1 VLHDFDLNLLIYLDA
16 LICEQSVTKAAA
28 LVHITQPSMSLA
40 LTRLR
45 NHFRDELLVSIG
57 RNMVLTPLAQSLA
70 APVRELVLKAQLVS
84 ATVGQFEP
92 AVSTRKFTV
101 AASDYAIEI
110 LLNTILAGMAQEAA
124 GVRIEM
130 QPIYVLEQRMDPP
143 DLIIAP
149 LERKL
154 PQDLQREPLWQ
165 DTWTCI
171 VWSENRLVG
180 DELSKNTYEQLGH
193 VYFNSDEQITSQTD
207 ITRQIEVYVPEMSM
221 APKAIRATN
230 RIATVA
236 TRLAHISAEQ
246 CSLRLLKPPIEFSPI
261 TEYMHWHR
269 FQEHDLGA
277 IWLRNYIRAATSNMQ
292 ELPNCE

>member
-1 VLHDFDLNLLIYLDA
+1 MGRRHAKPRFRPEAGLGVRWNILSWQLRKYAVPHIVERDWRWCRGGVVTVLHDFDLNLLIYLDA

-110 LLNTILAGMAQEAA
+110 LLNTILAGMAQE
-124 GVRIEM
+124 
-130 QPIYVLEQRMDPP
+130 
-143 DLIIAP
+143 
-149 LERKL
+149 
-154 PQDLQREPLWQ
+154 
-165 DTWTCI
+165 
-171 VWSENRLVG
+171 
-180 DELSKNTYEQLGH
+180 
-193 VYFNSDEQITSQTD
+193 
-207 ITRQIEVYVPEMSM
+207 
-221 APKAIRATN
+221 
-230 RIATVA
+230 
-236 TRLAHISAEQ
+236 
-246 CSLRLLKPPIEFSPI
+246 
-261 TEYMHWHR
+261 
-269 FQEHDLGA
+269 
-277 IWLRNYIRAATSNMQ
+277 
-292 ELPNCE
+292 